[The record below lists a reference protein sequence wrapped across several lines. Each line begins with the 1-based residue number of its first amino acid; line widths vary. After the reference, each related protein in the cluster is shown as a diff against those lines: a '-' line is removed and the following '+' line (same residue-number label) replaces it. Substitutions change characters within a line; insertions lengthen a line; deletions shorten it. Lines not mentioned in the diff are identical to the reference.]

1 MRFKYDQETRDRVVR
16 MFAERREEAPEES
29 RTASYR
35 RLHDLTGIPMD
46 TMRGWVD
53 RARIDGGE
61 GAGLTAPDREGVKAV
76 K

>member
-16 MFAERREEAPEES
+16 LFAERREEAPQAS

-35 RLHDLTGIPMD
+35 RLHVLTGIRVD

-53 RARIDGGE
+53 RARFESGD
-61 GAGLTAPDREGVKAV
+61 KAA
-76 K
+76 